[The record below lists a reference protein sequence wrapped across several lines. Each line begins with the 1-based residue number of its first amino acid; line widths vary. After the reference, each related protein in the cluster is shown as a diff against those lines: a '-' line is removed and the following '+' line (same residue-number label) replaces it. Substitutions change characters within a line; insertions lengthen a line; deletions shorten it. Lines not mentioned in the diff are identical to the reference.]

1 VAIAAFACILAL
13 PAAAQTRAGTLIS
26 NTANLDFVVDGAP
39 QRTSSNASTLQV
51 AELLGARLVPRVL
64 RVTVVPGRLTPVPF
78 TLTNIG
84 NSSEA
89 FCLSAEYDDGTVE
102 GYAVDG
108 DSDGL
113 YDPAHDTMLD
123 DGCTA
128 PLEPGE
134 SINLLAFVRSL
145 HGKLNTLTLIA
156 RPVIGP
162 GRAEG
167 TVLIGGSGSGGGQGR
182 ILISLI
188 PQAEGDPTLVKSQS
202 VLDPWGGSIPAHR
215 AVVTYRLVAT
225 FPGFAADAVVT
236 DPIPAGTAYVP
247 GSLMLD
253 DQPLSD
259 AADSDAGGFDGTA
272 IRVAFGDVLSAAT
285 HSIQFKVTIQ

>member
-1 VAIAAFACILAL
+1 
-13 PAAAQTRAGTLIS
+13 
-26 NTANLDFVVDGAP
+26 VDGAP
-39 QRTSSNASTLQV
+39 QRTSSNASTLRV
-51 AELLGARLVPRVL
+51 AELFGARLVPRVL

-84 NSSEA
+84 NSRTS

-102 GYAVDG
+102 GYAIDG

-113 YDPAHDTMLD
+113 YDPAHDTILA

-156 RPVIGP
+156 RPVIGD
-162 GRAEG
+162 GSAEG
-167 TVLIGGSGSGGGQGR
+167 IVLIGGNGTGGQSR

-188 PQAEGDPTLVKSQS
+188 PQADGDPTLVKSQT

-259 AADSDAGGFDGTA
+259 GADGDAGGFDGTA
-272 IRVAFGDVLSAAT
+272 IRVALGDVLSAAT